1 MNVDIFIRLC
11 TLIFLLTKSST
22 CICDVCHKC
31 VNIFCPTP
39 KPTRDRPTP
48 FGFEIL
54 PHAFR
59 SFPLKVVFIPDQV
72 AHLPHPP
79 IAHSAR
85 KRSTRPWYV
94 LTPHAH
100 FLLKITTTSPF
111 VPRHGPLGA
120 PMISFIWSVPSE
132 SIETY
137 FTPEEREKWASPAA
151 RSFSSHFFSFP
162 FTRFQTPWLL
172 LRGGFS
178 ITFRRARLK
187 VYLCR

>member
-1 MNVDIFIRLC
+1 MFAINVLTYSAQRLNQLATDLRLSVSKSSP
-11 TLIFLLTKSST
+11 TLFDRFLSKWFSFPTKSP
-22 CICDVCHKC
+22 I
-31 VNIFCPTP
+31 
-39 KPTRDRPTP
+39 
-48 FGFEIL
+48 
-54 PHAFR
+54 
-59 SFPLKVVFIPDQV
+59 
-72 AHLPHPP
+72 LPHPP